1 MAEDKVP
8 MTVRGKKMLDD
19 ELKHLMTVERP
30 TIVKAIEVARGH
42 GDLSENAD
50 YSAAKE
56 RQGFIEG
63 RIQEINAKLAR
74 AQVIDPSAIK
84 SEKIVFGAT
93 VVVLE
98 TDSEKKITYQIVGV
112 DEADIKS
119 GKVPQSTDEDF
130 YGKAKTAPMRPRR
143 PGEKAKGGANWIQG
157 AIKHPGALHEQLGV
171 PAGKKIPAKKL
182 AKAAKAPGKLGQ
194 RARLA
199 ETLKGMRKK

>member
-1 MAEDKVP
+1 
-8 MTVRGKKMLDD
+8 
-19 ELKHLMTVERP
+19 MTVERP

-74 AQVIDPSAIK
+74 AQVIDPAAIK

-93 VVVLE
+93 VLVLE
-98 TDSEKKITYQIVGV
+98 ADSEKKITYQIVGV

-119 GKVPQSTDEDF
+119 GKVGITSPIARALI
-130 YGKAKTAPMRPRR
+130 GKSEGDDVVVHAPK
-143 PGEKAKGGANWIQG
+143 GEV
-157 AIKHPGALHEQLGV
+157 HYEV
-171 PAGKKIPAKKL
+171 
-182 AKAAKAPGKLGQ
+182 
-194 RARLA
+194 
-199 ETLKGMRKK
+199 LKVRYE